1 MYISKTFTHLCF
13 YVVTKLQSGAS
24 VSCGHISFLVYFPF
38 NRFIVKEES
47 TGASYFTTF
56 QTNYKQY
63 IPACYLSDFD
73 HKICLK
79 EKFTSEAHAKMG
91 LRTYQRS
98 AADMP
103 LPSVHSDIKE
113 S

>member
-1 MYISKTFTHLCF
+1 
-13 YVVTKLQSGAS
+13 VTKLQSGAS